1 MRKIFSTLLV
11 FSLVIFSLN
20 SCKVSFTGVL
30 KVNLEKQ
37 ELELEKIQYYNSKT
51 IILKRVVSSKE
62 TEVLSGK
69 VTMQNGQMIEEIE
82 IKKNTPGI
90 MVNSSDNQMHI
101 KFEPGNQKGNFLVF
115 ELSNDKR
122 FVLRNQKG
130 KVNYHDAIYRS
141 NGESA
146 YAELLI
152 QKKSSRAVTYNKRK
166 AKGVKVN

>member
-1 MRKIFSTLLV
+1 MRKIFSLIIVSV
-11 FSLVIFSLN
+11 FLICSLN
-20 SCKVSFTGVL
+20 SCKVSFTGAL

-90 MVNSSDNQMHI
+90 MVKSESNEMHI

-146 YAELLI
+146 NAELLI
-152 QKKSSRAVTYNKRK
+152 KKKSSRAVTYNKRK

>member
-1 MRKIFSTLLV
+1 MRKIFSFILFLSIIILS
-11 FSLVIFSLN
+11 FS
-20 SCKVSFTGVL
+20 SCKVSFNGSL

-51 IILKRVVSSKE
+51 IILKRVVSSNE

-69 VTMQNGQMIEEIE
+69 VTLQNGQMIEEIE

-90 MVNSSDNQMHI
+90 MVNSSLNEMHI

-115 ELSNDKR
+115 ELSSDKR

-152 QKKSSRAVTYNKRK
+152 KKKSSRAVTYNKRK